1 MGRMRGKFITPHIF
15 EARDFPLTPTL
26 SPGGEGVVPIASS
39 QAQRH
44 LWTMDQSYTLSGM
57 HCGNCVER
65 ITAALKP
72 FADEVR
78 VTLNPPR
85 ATLIKPKV
93 SATPEALVAALSKAG
108 AYTLTPAASP
118 TLVEA
123 DEAETS
129 TLDVYYPLLVIIGL
143 IALASLAGISQG
155 PGSALGLWMTNVMA
169 GFFLVF
175 GGFKL
180 LNLGGFAGAYA
191 TYDLLAKRW
200 PGYGYVYPFL
210 ELALGF
216 AYLFRVTPTFTHMAT
231 VALMGF
237 SSLGVIEALRHKR
250 RLQCACLGTVLKLP
264 MSTITLVED
273 LTMVAMAGLMLL
285 TGGHN

>member
-1 MGRMRGKFITPHIF
+1 METTYTIT
-15 EARDFPLTPTL
+15 
-26 SPGGEGVVPIASS
+26 
-39 QAQRH
+39 
-44 LWTMDQSYTLSGM
+44 GM

-78 VTLNPPR
+78 VTLKPPR
-85 ATLIKPKV
+85 ATLIHPKG
-93 SATPEALVAALSKAG
+93 SATPEALAAAIGKAG
-108 AYTLTPAASP
+108 AYALTPAASP

-129 TLDVYYPLLVIIGL
+129 ALDVYSPLLVIIAL
-143 IALASLAGISQG
+143 IALASLAGTSQG
-155 PGSALGLWMTNVMA
+155 PSSALGIWMTNVMA

-210 ELALGF
+210 ELGLAF
-216 AYLFRVTPTFTHMAT
+216 AYLFRVAPTFTHMAT

-237 SSLGVIEALRHKR
+237 SSLGVIDALRHKR

-273 LTMVAMAGLMLL
+273 LTMVAMAGLMLVI
-285 TGGHN
+285 GGHN